1 MDVPK
6 TPPVIITS
14 TLLAFVG
21 NAESVTGILPVD
33 VAGTLAEDGTAG
45 AVSFEVVTKN
55 PGDQSLTV
63 PSEYTH

>member
-45 AVSFEVVTKN
+45 AVSLEVVTTN
-55 PGDQSLTV
+55 PGDQSLFT
-63 PSEYTH
+63 PSSNTY